1 MLWKTPFWT
10 AKHVTTCNT
19 TGAKSWVVFGQQLVC
34 ALEDS
39 LEKRRGKGV
48 YPKKRKRKKMVR
60 RWSIVLYLQWCD
72 ATSSHGQGPIFLS
85 FRHAEIT
92 VPMVCSN
99 ILCWFRVWTNFLFF
113 GRRGRDTQYTILY
126 KCHTSHEKDTFARRN
141 GTIRNAANQAGVRSL
156 TVLCTQDRMQCNSHE
171 TGTKAVLSFLSH
183 PGAK

>member
-113 GRRGRDTQYTILY
+113 GRRGRYNTQYYISVIL
-126 KCHTSHEKDTFARRN
+126 HTKRIRLPDVMVQS
-141 GTIRNAANQAGVRSL
+141 GTLPIKLEWDLSQSC
-156 TVLCTQDRMQCNSHE
+156 VLKTECSATR
-171 TGTKAVLSFLSH
+171 TKLALKILSFLLH